1 MSNEKTENEQNTGI
15 TIREAI
21 DHYAQLPDDTKLE
34 LSYLI
39 EDMTDG
45 EFTDFLLAQ
54 EQDCKKDM
62 QMGILLEEELVAL
75 QSEALAERISC
86 RLNIEFDAVL
96 DLIDKKFT
104 GDTTRQEDIVFEA
117 MCKDFPDLNVFYKK
131 FVKSK

>member
-45 EFTDFLLAQ
+45 EFTDFLQAQ

-62 QMGILLEEELVAL
+62 QMGILSEEELVAL
-75 QSEALAERISC
+75 QSEALAERISS
-86 RLNIEFDAVL
+86 RMNIEFDAVL

-117 MCKDFPDLNVFYKK
+117 MCKDFLDLNAFYRKYCGK
-131 FVKSK
+131 